1 MSKTK
6 PDEQEQVQDA
16 TPLQVID
23 ERLYRIEST
32 LRTLEER
39 SAPPEPLEP
48 STDRP
53 KRVSRPHSEAEMR
66 KALACSTGVKQ
77 FQDDDDPIEILADA
91 IDELLELRAIR
102 EKIARQTLQ
111 WQTELRR

>member
-6 PDEQEQVQDA
+6 ADEQEQEVED
-16 TPLQVID
+16 LQVIA
-23 ERLYRIEST
+23 EWIQEIGKRLYRIEGWVT
-32 LRTLEER
+32 
-39 SAPPEPLEP
+39 PPEPLEP

-102 EKIARQTLQ
+102 EKIAQQTLQ